1 MHLPS
6 SLFHFWPR
14 LCTYLLLLSVGNAI
28 LFGPAT
34 AAALKFVVTL
44 LFFFVLRNAGKA
56 WRDGGAL
63 EKRGKTQ

>member
-1 MHLPS
+1 
-6 SLFHFWPR
+6 
-14 LCTYLLLLSVGNAI
+14 LLLSVGNAI